1 MSELLGYISEG
12 EGLHQDFKFRIDDQ
26 AKIARTL
33 VAFANSSGGRLLIGV
48 KDNGKIVGC
57 DPQEEFYMIEG
68 AAEMF
73 CQPSLDI
80 RSHIWQE
87 KHHYVLEVKVEK
99 SEKRHKAKDEE
110 GKWRAYYRIDD
121 HSLKGNS
128 VLDQLWKLERS
139 DKRKPKKFS
148 DEEIGVIRLI
158 RENQPISISSLNK
171 LTQLGF
177 GPLTDLLASL
187 VHWKVIDLQV
197 SQKGMRYIVAEE
209 D

>member
-1 MSELLGYISEG
+1 
-12 EGLHQDFKFRIDDQ
+12 
-26 AKIARTL
+26 
-33 VAFANSSGGRLLIGV
+33 
-48 KDNGKIVGC
+48 
-57 DPQEEFYMIEG
+57 
-68 AAEMF
+68 
-73 CQPSLDI
+73 
-80 RSHIWQE
+80 
-87 KHHYVLEVKVEK
+87 
-99 SEKRHKAKDEE
+99 
-110 GKWRAYYRIDD
+110 
-121 HSLKGNS
+121 LKGNS

-139 DKRKPKKFS
+139 DKRKPEKFS

-158 RENQPISISSLNK
+158 RENQPISISRLNK